1 LAQGPIVR
9 LGREP
14 KGQPRIKGRQA
25 HFPRATSYREQ
36 GARLGGTFKALEA
49 TVEKLLSDADV
60 SLSAAEASPDRALV
74 FEVKGSVAQFI
85 TAARAAGLEWMGE
98 DYAGAEADEDEDSE
112 DLEAEAAGSTP
123 LYITMPTLG
132 GLQKVV
138 GYWKR
143 YVGGEPRSKETGP
156 WWALFGYLK
165 DVRPWS
171 AKDRVDPTVAPYLER
186 VLERAPNQP
195 VRLELDLWYRGD
207 ERLRADANDYVRSLM
222 AELNGRVLD
231 FATIEPIAYQAAL
244 VELPVAQVRR
254 LVGLEGPLAE
264 ADPVM
269 RVRPQSLYDAEGA
282 DESEVDQPLPTPPA
296 AVDPRPPVVALLDGY
311 PIQNHD
317 LLQNRLVIHEV
328 DVAARTV
335 PVNRRF
341 HGTSMSSL
349 ILHGDIHNGEPPL
362 DRTLAVVPILAAPQ
376 GLNSECTP
384 QDRLPLALVYRAV
397 TALKA
402 GVDGQPAAAPNVV
415 LINHSICDREAPFA
429 RRPSYWAK
437 LLDYL
442 SHTYRILFIVSAGN
456 SREPFVVDTY
466 EDCDAFADAD
476 EAERQ
481 IVLLR
486 SVERAK
492 GRRVILSPAESLNA
506 LTVGAIHSDGSTG
519 CPDGE
524 IDPFQDIGVAN
535 LGSTVGLGVNRA
547 IKPDL
552 VQHGGR
558 QLVVTET
565 DDGIVTAWPREHP
578 DVGQLSAAPDPILGS
593 TKRLART
600 TGTSNAA
607 ALVTRAGARLV
618 DVVEPLFDD
627 DGESWSASPSRAVV
641 LKALLAHGCRWDKTG
656 QVLDSTYPGGW
667 QRRREA
673 ISRFLG
679 YGRCD
684 LERVLTVDGSRITL
698 LADDQIAPD
707 VLHEY
712 KVPIPRAMI
721 GNNELRRITMTL
733 AWSSP
738 IDPLSQRYR
747 GVLVEM
753 VDRTGKR
760 DFWDGVK
767 SVLQPTA
774 FAGRRGTLQHIVL
787 EGTKK
792 RALVGDGGFFVG
804 VQARADLTSFAKA
817 SVPYALAI
825 TLEMAQPVRQ
835 TVFADVAARVRPKVQ
850 APRER
855 VPTRIRT

>member
-1 LAQGPIVR
+1 
-9 LGREP
+9 
-14 KGQPRIKGRQA
+14 
-25 HFPRATSYREQ
+25 
-36 GARLGGTFKALEA
+36 
-49 TVEKLLSDADV
+49 
-60 SLSAAEASPDRALV
+60 
-74 FEVKGSVAQFI
+74 
-85 TAARAAGLEWMGE
+85 MGE
-98 DYAGAEADEDEDSE
+98 DYAGPPADEDEDSE
-112 DLEAEAAGSTP
+112 DSEAEAAGSTP
-123 LYITMPTLG
+123 LYVTMPTLG

-138 GYWKR
+138 SYWKR
-143 YVGGEPRSKETGP
+143 YAGGEARSKDTAV

-171 AKDRVDPTVAPYLER
+171 AKDRIDPTVAPYLER
-186 VLERAPNQP
+186 VLKRAPDQP

-207 ERLRADANDYVRSLM
+207 AGLRAAADDYVSALM

-231 FATIEPIAYQAAL
+231 FAVIEPIAYQAAL

-254 LVGLEGPLAE
+254 LIGLEGPLAE
-264 ADPVM
+264 ADAVM
-269 RVRPQSLYDAEGA
+269 RVRPQSLYEA
-282 DESEVDQPLPTPPA
+282 DDEEASETDQALPLARA
-296 AVDPRPPVVALLDGY
+296 AADPRPPVVALLDGY
-311 PIQNHD
+311 PVENHV
-317 LLQNRLVIHEV
+317 LLHNRLAIHEV
-328 DVAARTV
+328 DVTARTV

-349 ILHGDIHNGEPPL
+349 ILHGDLHHEEPPL

-384 QDRLPLALVYRAV
+384 PDKLPLALVYRAV
-397 TALKA
+397 TALMEGLDGEPA
-402 GVDGQPAAAPNVV
+402 GAPEVV

-437 LLDYL
+437 LLDHL
-442 SHTYRILFIVSAGN
+442 SHKYRILFVISAGN

-524 IDPFQDIGVAN
+524 IDPFQNIGVAN

-552 VQHGGR
+552 VHHGGR

-565 DDGIVTAWPREHP
+565 DDGVVSAWPREHP
-578 DVGQLSAAPDPILGS
+578 DVGQLSAAPDPITGS

-607 ALVTRAGARLV
+607 ALVTRAGTRLV

-627 DGESWSASPSRAVV
+627 DGESWNASPSRAVV
-641 LKALLAHGCRWDKTG
+641 LKALLAHGCRWDQTG
-656 QVLDSTYPGGW
+656 QLLDSTYPGGW

-684 LERVLTVDGSRITL
+684 LDRVLTVDGSRITL
-698 LADDQIAPD
+698 LADDLIAPD
-707 VLHEY
+707 ILHEY

-738 IDPLSQRYR
+738 IDPLTQRYR

-787 EGTKK
+787 EGKNK
-792 RALVGDGGFFVG
+792 RTLVGDGGFFVG
-804 VQARADLTSFAKA
+804 VQARADLTTYAKA

-835 TVFADVAARVRPKVQ
+835 DVFADVAARAQSKVR
-850 APRER
+850 AARER

>member
-1 LAQGPIVR
+1 LLA
-9 LGREP
+9 
-14 KGQPRIKGRQA
+14 
-25 HFPRATSYREQ
+25 
-36 GARLGGTFKALEA
+36 GAG
-49 TVEKLLSDADV
+49 V
-60 SLSAAEASPDRALV
+60 SVSAAEASPDRALV
-74 FEVKGSVAQFI
+74 FEIIGSVEKFI
-85 TAARAAGLEWMGE
+85 TAARDAGLEWMGE
-98 DYAGAEADEDEDSE
+98 DYGAPPAGDGEDSE
-112 DLEAEAAGSTP
+112 DLEAEADSQTP
-123 LYITMPTLG
+123 LYVTMPTLD
-132 GLQKVV
+132 GLRKVV
-138 GYWKR
+138 SYWRR
-143 YVGGEPRSKETGP
+143 YAAGEPRSTETSV
-156 WWALFGYLK
+156 WWALFGYLS

-171 AKDRVDPTVAPYLER
+171 AKDRVDATVAPYLER
-186 VLERAPNQP
+186 VLKRAPDQP

-207 ERLRADANDYVRSLM
+207 AALRASAQEYVEALM
-222 AELNGRVLD
+222 QDLSGRVLD
-231 FATIEPIAYQAAL
+231 FAIIEPIAYQAAL

-254 LVGLEGPLAE
+254 LIGFEGPLAE
-264 ADPVM
+264 ADAVM
-269 RVRPQSLYDAEGA
+269 RVRPQSLYESQY
-282 DESEVDQPLPTPPA
+282 DEASETDSALPPA
-296 AVDPRPPVVALLDGY
+296 PAAADPRPPVVALLDGY
-311 PIQNHD
+311 PVQNHD
-317 LLQNRLVIHEV
+317 LLKNRVEIHEV
-328 DVAARTV
+328 DVTARTV
-335 PVNRRF
+335 PVDRRF
-341 HGTSMSSL
+341 HGTSMASL
-349 ILHGDIHNGEPPL
+349 ILHGDLHHKEEAL

-384 QDRLPLALVYRAV
+384 PEKLPLALVYRAV
-397 TALKA
+397 TAMMEGL
-402 GVDGQPAAAPNVV
+402 DDSAAVAPEVV

-437 LLDYL
+437 LLDHL
-442 SHTYRILFIVSAGN
+442 SHKHRILFVVSAGN
-456 SREPFVVDTY
+456 TREPFVVDTY
-466 EDCDAFADAD
+466 ADCDAFADAD

-492 GRRVILSPAESLNA
+492 GRRVMLSPAESLNA

-524 IDPFQDIGVAN
+524 IDPFPNIGVAN

-558 QLVVTET
+558 QLVMTDTE
-565 DDGIVTAWPREHP
+565 GGVISAWAREHP
-578 DVGQLSAAPDPILGS
+578 DVGQLSAAPDPNMGA
-593 TKRLART
+593 TKRLVRT
-600 TGTSNAA
+600 SGTSNAA

-618 DVVEPLFDD
+618 DVVEPLFSD
-627 DGESWSASPSRAVV
+627 DGENWNASPSRAVI
-641 LKALLAHGCRWDKTG
+641 LKALLAHGCRWDQTG
-656 QVLDSTYPGGW
+656 QLLDTTYPGSW

-684 LERVLTVDGSRITL
+684 LDRVLTVDGSRITL

-747 GVLVEM
+747 GVLVEL
-753 VDRTGKR
+753 VDRNGKR

-767 SVLQPTA
+767 SVLQPMA

-804 VQARADLTSFAKA
+804 VQARGDLAAFAKS

-835 TVFADVAARVRPKVQ
+835 DVFADVAARVQPKVR
-850 APRER
+850 APREQ